1 MTDPSRFGLVISDVD
16 GTLVNHDK
24 QLTPAV
30 ADAVRRLEASGVAF
44 TLVSARCP
52 RGVQPLIETLGVKG
66 PVAAYNG
73 GTIFTGDGEVIE
85 HHLIPA
91 DVTRGLLAMTK
102 PELVSIWVFADGVWH
117 ADTTDNPHVARERLS
132 ANQEP
137 VIVTDFDQ
145 FADRAEKLTVV
156 SDDAPL
162 LARLSAAA
170 QAKYGG
176 QATIAQ
182 SQTYFLDVTATVA
195 NKGDAVAAL
204 AKTHGVPLDKV
215 AVFGDQFNDV
225 PMFDRAGFSVAMG
238 QAPDGVK
245 AKADEISTSNE
256 ENGVAVAID
265 RYILPRVAA

>member
-1 MTDPSRFGLVISDVD
+1 MSSSRFRLVISDVD

-24 QLTPAV
+24 QLTPGVKAAV
-30 ADAVRRLEASGVAF
+30 GRLATAGVPF

-52 RGVQPLIETLGVKG
+52 LGVQPLIDALGVTG

-73 GTIFTGDGEVIE
+73 GTIFTANGDVIE

-91 DVTRGLLAMTK
+91 DVARGVLDLAK
-102 PELVSIWVFADGVWH
+102 SAPVSTWVFADGVWH
-117 ADTTDNPHVARERLS
+117 ADTVDNPHVPRERLS

-137 VIVTDFDQ
+137 VIVTDFVQ
-145 FADRAEKLTVV
+145 FAERAEKITLV
-156 SDDAPL
+156 SDDAAL
-162 LARLSAAA
+162 LASLAK
-170 QAKYGG
+170 QATERYGP

-182 SQTYFLDVTATVA
+182 SQAYYLDVTATVA

-204 AKTHGVPLDKV
+204 AKAHDVPLDQV

-245 AKADEISTSNE
+245 ARADEVSATNDAD
-256 ENGVAVAID
+256 GVAVAID
-265 RYILPRVAA
+265 RFILPATEPA

>member
-1 MTDPSRFGLVISDVD
+1 MSGRYRLVISDVD

-24 QLTPAV
+24 QLTPGVKAAV
-30 ADAVRRLEASGVAF
+30 GRLEAAGVPF
-44 TLVSARCP
+44 TIVSARCP
-52 RGVQPLIETLGVKG
+52 LGVQPLIDALGVKG

-73 GTIFTGDGEVIE
+73 GTIFIAGGEVIE

-91 DVTRGLLAMTK
+91 EVTCGVLELAAGT
-102 PELVSIWVFADGVWH
+102 PVSTWVFADGVWH
-117 ADTTDNPHVARERLS
+117 ADTVENPHVPRERLS

-137 VIVTDFDQ
+137 TIVSDFAQ
-145 FADRAEKLTVV
+145 FVERAEKITLV

-162 LARLSAAA
+162 LASLAK
-170 QAKYGG
+170 QATDRYGA

-182 SQTYFLDVTATVA
+182 SQTYYLDVTATVA

-204 AKTHGVPLDKV
+204 ARAHDVPLDAV

-238 QAPDGVK
+238 QAPDAVK
-245 AKADEISTSNE
+245 AKADEVSASNDE
-256 ENGVAVAID
+256 DGVAVAID
-265 RYILPRVAA
+265 RFILSATE

>member
-1 MTDPSRFGLVISDVD
+1 MSPGRFGLVISDVD

-30 ADAVRRLEASGVAF
+30 KTAVGRLAAAGVPF

-52 RGVQPLIETLGVKG
+52 RGVQPLVEALGVKG
-66 PVAAYNG
+66 PIAAYNG
-73 GTIFTGDGEVIE
+73 GTILSDDGAVIE
-85 HHLIPA
+85 HHLVPA
-91 DVTRGLLAMTK
+91 EVTRGLLT
-102 PELVSIWVFADGVWH
+102 LVASEPVSTWLFADGIWH
-117 ADTTDNPHVARERLS
+117 ADTTENPHVPRERLS

-137 VIVTDFDQ
+137 VIVTDFAPL
-145 FADRAEKLTVV
+145 ADRAEKLTFV

-162 LARLSAAA
+162 LARLADKAIAA
-170 QAKYGG
+170 YGQ

-182 SQTYFLDVTATVA
+182 SQTYILDVTATVA

-204 AKTHGVPLDKV
+204 ARAHDVPLERV

-245 AKADEISTSNE
+245 AKADAVSTSNE
-256 ENGVAVAID
+256 DDGVAVAID
-265 RYILPRVAA
+265 RYVLGGTPE

>member
-1 MTDPSRFGLVISDVD
+1 MSGRYRLVISDVD

-24 QLTPAV
+24 HLTPGNKAAV
-30 ADAVRRLEASGVAF
+30 ERLRAAGVPF

-52 RGVQPLIETLGVKG
+52 LGVQPLIDALGVEG

-73 GTIFTGDGEVIE
+73 GTIFTANGAVIE
-85 HHLIPA
+85 RHTIPPE
-91 DVTRGLLAMTK
+91 VTRDVLALAK
-102 PELVSIWVFADGVWH
+102 AASVSIWVFADGVWH
-117 ADTTDNPHVARERLS
+117 ADTVDNPHVPRERQS

-137 VIVTDFDQ
+137 TIVTEFTP
-145 FADRAEKLTVV
+145 FVDRAEKLTLV

-162 LARLSAAA
+162 LASLAK
-170 QAKYGG
+170 QAVDQHGG

-182 SQTYFLDVTATVA
+182 SQTYYLDVTATVA

-204 AKTHGVPLDKV
+204 ARAHGVPLDAV

-245 AKADEISTSNE
+245 AKADEVSATNDAD
-256 ENGVAVAID
+256 GVAVAID
-265 RYILPRVAA
+265 RFILPSMEPA